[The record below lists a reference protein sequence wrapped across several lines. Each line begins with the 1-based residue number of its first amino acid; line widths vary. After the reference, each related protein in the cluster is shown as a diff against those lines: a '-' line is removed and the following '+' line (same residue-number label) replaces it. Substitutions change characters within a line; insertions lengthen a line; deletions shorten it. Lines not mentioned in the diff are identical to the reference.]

1 MNLMLPELD
10 NLDKKSKDS
19 FPNKVVRKFYAAT
32 VPDLKKLPTYVSEF
46 LISDYAD
53 ENGVLPKD
61 AIERVTDL
69 IKLKSHEKKNKEAI
83 KSIAVELGYI
93 EIIDHF
99 EVFTDLRSG
108 KYLTHI
114 SILDEMATVN
124 RGLISPTRYQS
135 LLKGGLYGKAKFQ
148 YVKRGDMAALN
159 MNEFE
164 CYQTIDVILKK
175 YIENRKNFTT
185 EEWIDFLVRSI
196 GFNPTHFTSK
206 QKLMYLARLIPM
218 VENGTNL
225 LELGPP
231 STGKSFLYENIS
243 EYCRILLGGE
253 ITPAKLIYDQNR
265 RRIGIVFKKDVVC
278 FDEINKETGRLNLI
292 LPKLQQ
298 MMASNRVERGEL
310 EAITEASLVFQGNI
324 DFMLMGNERVPMEK
338 DYLKVLPKGMYDS
351 AFLDRIHIF
360 LHGWDFERIS
370 SDALNKNLGLISNY
384 FGQIL
389 HKLRRESVSYLIDE
403 KMEFYKIDLEDEKK
417 GISIRD
423 KTALNV
429 ILSGMIK
436 LIFPD
441 KQITDDEWKEI
452 ADFAIELRQNVI
464 NEMQKIDETLKRTI
478 GYEFMDNSRTL
489 IDVQSETITTE
500 VIESLEEEIKQQ
512 RPLNYEH
519 YKLDF
524 LQICVDANNY
534 ISKQIP
540 YWILK
545 VLVEDEKLLAE
556 NRNYKLKILENMAL
570 TVNVIEKPPI
580 ESSSTSVNKEYANYE
595 ENLDVVERLLDKY
608 LKVVDNYQNQLKKLA
623 KYKIISSELEGTP
636 EIDDLI
642 IKMEE
647 KENQIVTIPISFIRE
662 IDKEVNQLKTFIQ
675 KSRGSDTDLLSY
687 NYLPL
692 ILDLENVNRTIND
705 KIKIWIKETDKF
717 KVFSK
722 IFSHLKPLIDKMR
735 EERSKTRSKVRSKFE
750 GEKFPL
756 FAFDVNNL
764 IISFRKKYPNYYS
777 YKETPIVKIKKKYLR
792 KTPYLAYF
800 FATDQLSSELSP
812 IQSNEFNH
820 FFFET
825 MIKDRSSGKFVDID
839 TYLATEISPIIERYK
854 DQISHFYLGSGD
866 KDFHALIEKA
876 KGYNIPTS
884 LIVIEDSNLG
894 NDFANLV
901 SNVIY
906 LY

>member
-19 FPNKVVRKFYAAT
+19 FPNKVVRKVYAAT
-32 VPDLKKLPTYVSEF
+32 IPDLKKLPTYVSEF

-69 IKLKSHEKKNKEAI
+69 IKLKTHEKKDKEAI
-83 KSIAVELGYI
+83 KSIAVELGYV

-99 EVFTDLRSG
+99 EVFTDLRKG
-108 KYLTHI
+108 KYFTHI

-148 YVKRGDMAALN
+148 YVMRGDLAALN

-196 GFNPTHFTSK
+196 GFNPIHFNRK
-206 QKLMYLARLIPM
+206 QKLMYLARLIPI
-218 VENGTNL
+218 VETGTNL

-265 RRIGIVFKKDVVC
+265 KRIGIVFKKDVVC
-278 FDEINKETGRLNLI
+278 FDEINKDKGSINTLI
-292 LPKLQQ
+292 PKLQQ
-298 MMASNRVERGEL
+298 MMASNRVERGDL

-324 DFMLMGNERVPMEK
+324 DFKLRGNKRVPKED
-338 DYLKVLPKGMYDS
+338 DYLKILPKGMYDS

-360 LHGWDFERIS
+360 LHGWEFERIS

-403 KMEFYKIDLEDEKK
+403 KMEFFKLDLKDEKK

-429 ILSGMIK
+429 IISGLIK

-441 KQITDDEWKEI
+441 KQIKDDEWKEI
-452 ADFAIELRQNVI
+452 GDFAIELRQNVI
-464 NEMQKIDETLKRTI
+464 NEIQKIDETLKWTI
-478 GYEFMDNSRTL
+478 GYELMDKSRTK
-489 IDVQSETITTE
+489 IDDQSENITPG
-500 VIESLEEEIKQQ
+500 VIEFLEEEIKQQ
-512 RPLNYEH
+512 QPLNYEH
-519 YKLDF
+519 YKIDF

-534 ISKQIP
+534 ISKQMP

-545 VLVEDEKLLAE
+545 ILVEDEKLLAE
-556 NRNYKLKILENMAL
+556 NRNYKLKSLEDMAL
-570 TVNVIEKPPI
+570 TVKIIEKTPI
-580 ESSSTSVNKEYANYE
+580 ETSNTSVNKEYANDE
-595 ENLDVVERLLDKY
+595 ENLDNVERLLDKY
-608 LKVVDNYQNQLKKLA
+608 LKVVDYYQNHLKKLGG
-623 KYKIISSELEGTP
+623 YKIYSSELEKSP
-636 EIDDLI
+636 KVDELI
-642 IKMEE
+642 KKMEE
-647 KENQIVTIPISFIRE
+647 KENQINKIPISFIRE
-662 IDKEVNQLKTFIQ
+662 IDKEINQMKTFIQ
-675 KSRGSDTDLLSY
+675 ISRGSDTDLLSY

-692 ILDLENVNRTIND
+692 ILDLKNVNKTIND
-705 KIKIWIKETDKF
+705 KTVIWIKETDKF
-717 KVFSK
+717 KDFSK
-722 IFSHLKPLIDKMR
+722 IYSKLKPLIDKMR
-735 EERSKTRSKVRSKFE
+735 EERSKARSKARSKFE

-764 IISFRKKYPNYYS
+764 MISFRKKYPNYYNI
-777 YKETPIVKIKKKYLR
+777 KKTPIVKIKQQYLR
-792 KTPYLAYF
+792 NTPYLAYF
-800 FATDQLSSELSP
+800 FATHQLSSALSP
-812 IQSNEFNH
+812 IQQNEFNH
-820 FFFET
+820 LYFET

-839 TYLATEISPIIERYK
+839 TSLTTEISPLIEIYK

-884 LIVIEDSNLG
+884 LIVIEDSNLS
-894 NDFANLV
+894 NELANLV

>member
-1 MNLMLPELD
+1 MKLPELD
-10 NLDKKSKDS
+10 SLDKKAKDS
-19 FPNKVVRKFYAAT
+19 FPNKVVRKVYAAT
-32 VPDLKKLPTYVSEF
+32 IPDLRKLPTYVSEF

-69 IKLKSHEKKNKEAI
+69 IKLKSHEKKDKEAI
-83 KSIAVELGYI
+83 KSIAIELGSV

-99 EVFTDLRSG
+99 EVFTDLRKG

-114 SILDEMATVN
+114 SILDEIATVN

-148 YVKRGDMAALN
+148 YVMRGDISSLN
-159 MNEFE
+159 MSEFE

-175 YIENRKNFTT
+175 YIRNRKNFTT

-196 GFNPTHFTSK
+196 GFNPSHFNRK
-206 QKLMYLARLIPM
+206 QKLLYLARLIPM
-218 VENGTNL
+218 VETGTNL

-243 EYCRILLGGE
+243 EYCRILSGGE

-278 FDEINKETGRLNLI
+278 FDEINKETGRLNLL

-298 MMASNRVERGEL
+298 MMASNRIERGDL
-310 EAITEASLVFQGNI
+310 EAITGASLVFQGNI
-324 DFMLMGNERVPMEK
+324 DFKFRDNKRVPKEEN
-338 DYLKVLPKGMYDS
+338 YLKTLPKGMYDS

-360 LHGWDFERIS
+360 LQGWEFERIS
-370 SDALNKNLGLISNY
+370 SDALNRNLGLISNY
-384 FGQIL
+384 FGQVL

-403 KMEFYKIDLEDEKK
+403 KLEFYKLDLEDEKK

-423 KTALNV
+423 KNALNV
-429 ILSGMIK
+429 ILSGLIK

-441 KQITDDEWKEI
+441 KQIKDEEWKEI
-452 ADFAIELRQNVI
+452 ADFAIDLRQNVI
-464 NEMQKIDETLKRTI
+464 NEIQKIDVTLKRTI
-478 GYEFMDNSRTL
+478 GYEFMDKSRTQ
-489 IDVQSETITTE
+489 IDDQSEIITPG
-500 VIESLEEEIKQQ
+500 VIESLEEEIRDQ

-534 ISKQIP
+534 ISKQTP

-556 NRNYKLKILENMAL
+556 NRNYRLKSLENMGL
-570 TVNVIEKPPI
+570 MVKVIEKTPI
-580 ESSSTSVNKEYANYE
+580 ETSSTSVNKEYANYE
-595 ENLDVVERLLDKY
+595 ENLDNVERLLDKY
-608 LKVVDNYQNQLKKLA
+608 LKVVDNYQNHLKKLA
-623 KYKIISSELEGTP
+623 RYKIYSSDLDKSP
-636 EIDDLI
+636 EIDELI
-642 IKMEE
+642 KKMEE
-647 KENQIVTIPISFIRE
+647 KENQIISIPISFIRE
-662 IDKEVNQLKTFIQ
+662 IDREINQLKTFIQ
-675 KSRGSDTDLLSY
+675 KSRGIDTDLLSY

-692 ILDLENVNRTIND
+692 ILNLEIVNKTISD
-705 KIKIWIKETDKF
+705 KIVIWMKETDKF
-717 KVFSK
+717 KVFLEIYSK
-722 IFSHLKPLIDKMR
+722 LKPFIDKMIKK
-735 EERSKTRSKVRSKFE
+735 RSKARSRAKSKFE
-750 GEKFPL
+750 GKKFPL

-764 IISFRKKYPNYYS
+764 LISFKKKYPNYYRS
-777 YKETPIVKIKKKYLR
+777 KEPPIVKIKKQYLR
-792 KTPYLAYF
+792 NTPYLAYF
-800 FATDQLSSELSP
+800 FATHQLSRHLAP
-812 IQSNEFNH
+812 IQRNEFNH
-820 FFFET
+820 LYFET
-825 MIKDRSSGKFVDID
+825 MVKDRSSGKFVDID
-839 TYLATEISPIIERYK
+839 TYLATVISPIIEIYK

-884 LIVIEDSNLG
+884 LIVIEDSNLS